1 MYKGELTH
9 IQFKFWG
16 DSLEVVL
23 DRIETAEIIG
33 CDGDKAIIEGEVY
46 SKGVIMWLLSQME
59 FLEVIRP
66 ESLRQKMKEKI
77 EKMYKL
83 YNE

>member
-1 MYKGELTH
+1 
-9 IQFKFWG
+9 
-16 DSLEVVL
+16 
-23 DRIETAEIIG
+23 
-33 CDGDKAIIEGEVY
+33 
-46 SKGVIMWLLSQME
+46 MWLLSQME

-66 ESLRQKMKEKI
+66 ESLRKTMKEKI